1 MTEMVTAPTPNP
13 RATRMPQPRPDM
25 RRPGP
30 DRMILGRA
38 GIRLPI
44 S

>member
-1 MTEMVTAPTPNP
+1 MTEMVTAPRP
-13 RATRMPQPRPDM
+13 RATRMPQPRPDNA
-25 RRPGP
+25 PGP
-30 DRMILGRA
+30 ARIEMILGRA